1 MDTGQPNYQS
11 KKILSNK
18 HLLFFMLAI
27 FLFASTLRTPITV
40 VGPITSFIRDG
51 LEISNGLAG
60 FLTTIPLL
68 AFAVVS
74 PFAPRIARK
83 FGMEWTLFYSVI
95 LLCTGVILRSIGV
108 TSLLV
113 LGTGLI
119 GVAIAFGN
127 VLIPSYFK
135 LKFPLH
141 IGLLTGIYTVSMNIS
156 SGFAAGFSF
165 PIAQSAGWQIAL
177 GFSIILGLLTL
188 IIWLPLLRNA
198 KVEMHTLHTYCA
210 EKNVATTSCLGNCWS
225 DGLSILYLLLLCGM
239 DSRNIY

>member
-1 MDTGQPNYQS
+1 MNTEQVNYQS

-18 HLLFFMLAI
+18 QLLFFMIVI
-27 FLFASTLRTPITV
+27 FLFASTLRAPITV

-95 LLCTGVILRSIGV
+95 LLCTGIILRSIGV

-113 LGTGLI
+113 LGTVLI

-156 SGFAAGFSF
+156 SGVAVGLSF

-177 GFSIILGLLTL
+177 GFSIILVLLTL
-188 IIWLPLLRNA
+188 MVWLPLLRNS
-198 KVEMHTLHTYCA
+198 KVEMHTSSVQTIQKRMWQKPLA
-210 EKNVATTSCLGNCWS
+210 W
-225 DGLSILYLLLLCGM
+225 
-239 DSRNIY
+239 